1 MIKKL
6 FYTCNILVLAALI
19 ASCLACYIDPSVF
32 WPLQFLGLAFPFIV
46 LFAILFLLI
55 SAGAR
60 TLIFWVNLAAIMLSW
75 PFIKTIV
82 SLHSDQEETPKAI
95 KVMSYN
101 VRNFDLYNWS
111 GNKATR
117 SDIMQLIRAEAPD
130 IICFQEYYT
139 DDNEFKDTEYL
150 RDSLGYAH
158 HYMRITFDKDT
169 KTENAR
175 RSNHM
180 QWGLAIFSRYDIV
193 DKGLVQ
199 LGQSNANQCM
209 YADLRIDG
217 HLLRVYNT
225 HLQSIHLGYDDY
237 DTIEE
242 LSENQSTSWRKLKN
256 ILRKMKRATAA
267 RAHQARTLQE
277 AIARYQGPRVLC
289 GDFND
294 APVSYTYHTISRGM
308 QDAFVA
314 RGMGFGSSFAT
325 RLGVYRIDFML
336 TDPAIAIHSCRTI
349 HRRLSDHYPIV
360 ATLTLPAQP

>member
-1 MIKKL
+1 MIKKA
-6 FYTCNILVLAALI
+6 FYTVNILVLIALI

-46 LFAILFLLI
+46 VLAFAFLLI

-60 TLIFWVNLAAIMLSW
+60 TLIFWVNLAAIVFAW
-75 PFIKTIV
+75 PFIRTV
-82 SLHSDQEETPKAI
+82 VALHADSGETKGI

-111 GNKATR
+111 GNKETR
-117 SDIMQLIRAEAPD
+117 SEIMKLIRSQSPD

-139 DDNEFKDTEYL
+139 DDNEFRDTEYL
-150 RDSLGYAH
+150 RDSLGYKY
-158 HYMRITFDKDT
+158 HYMRVTYEKHPVPDGSRK
-169 KTENAR
+169 A
-175 RSNHM
+175 NHM
-180 QWGLAIFSRYDIV
+180 QWGLAIFSRYEIAG
-193 DKGLVQ
+193 KGLIQ
-199 LGQSNANQCM
+199 IGQSTANQCM
-209 YADLRIDG
+209 YADIRVSG
-217 HLLRVYNT
+217 RMLRVYNT

-242 LSENQSTSWRKLKN
+242 LSENQSTSWYKLKN

-267 RAHQARTLQE
+267 RAHQARTLRD
-277 AIARYQGPRVLC
+277 AIGQYQGAKILC

-294 APVSYTYHTISRGM
+294 APVSYTYQTISGDM
-308 QDAFVA
+308 KDAFVE
-314 RGMGFGSSFAT
+314 RGRGFGSSFAT

-336 TDPAIAIHSCRTI
+336 TDPAMVIHFCRTI

-360 ATLTLPAQP
+360 TSLSLPAQP